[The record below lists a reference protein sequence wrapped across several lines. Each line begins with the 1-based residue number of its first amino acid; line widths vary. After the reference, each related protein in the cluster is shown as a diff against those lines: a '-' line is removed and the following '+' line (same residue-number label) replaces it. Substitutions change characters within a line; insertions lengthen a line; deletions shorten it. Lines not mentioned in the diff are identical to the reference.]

1 MGKWWLYSVTAVTD
15 VAGEHEDALMY
26 ELQDMEM
33 AIPGDASHIY
43 AEYMEEVMEIM
54 TSLRR
59 EWGIVYP
66 EEEA

>member
-1 MGKWWLYSVTAVTD
+1 MR
-15 VAGEHEDALMY
+15 AGAHEDALMY

-33 AIPGDASHIY
+33 AIQGDTSHIY
-43 AEYMEEVMEIM
+43 AEYTEEVMEIM

>member
-1 MGKWWLYSVTAVTD
+1 MGKWWLCSVTAVTD
-15 VAGEHEDALMY
+15 LAGAHEDALMY

-43 AEYMEEVMEIM
+43 AEYTEEVMEIM
-54 TSLRR
+54 TSLRC